1 MSLDG
6 WKRASFLVGS
16 ESNVRQWEPL
26 PGGSVRPSGPCC
38 FAVAK
43 ASFVSLDGWKRA
55 SFLAGSESNVRQ
67 WKPLPGG
74 SVRPSGLCR
83 FAVARAPFV
92 NLDGWKRASLGAVAR
107 RLGPSFRALLFCCG
121 EGAVCEP

>member
-38 FAVAK
+38 LGVAEARFRSPQRLLRMSHRQKHNMVAK
-43 ASFVSLDGWKRA
+43 RCQILRLTRHRRYAQGSA
-55 SFLAGSESNVRQ
+55 AG
-67 WKPLPGG
+67 GG
-74 SVRPSGLCR
+74 
-83 FAVARAPFV
+83 
-92 NLDGWKRASLGAVAR
+92 
-107 RLGPSFRALLFCCG
+107 AL
-121 EGAVCEP
+121 

>member
-38 FAVAK
+38 LGVA
-43 ASFVSLDGWKRA
+43 
-55 SFLAGSESNVRQ
+55 E
-67 WKPLPGG
+67 
-74 SVRPSGLCR
+74 
-83 FAVARAPFV
+83 APFV
-92 NLDGWKRASLGAVAR
+92 SLDGWKRASLGAVAR
-107 RLGPSFRALLFCCG
+107 RLGPSFRALLCCG

>member
-16 ESNVRQWEPL
+16 ESNVRQWERL

-38 FAVAK
+38 LGVA
-43 ASFVSLDGWKRA
+43 
-55 SFLAGSESNVRQ
+55 
-67 WKPLPGG
+67 
-74 SVRPSGLCR
+74 
-83 FAVARAPFV
+83 
-92 NLDGWKRASLGAVAR
+92 
-107 RLGPSFRALLFCCG
+107 

>member
-38 FAVAK
+38 FAVA
-43 ASFVSLDGWKRA
+43 
-55 SFLAGSESNVRQ
+55 
-67 WKPLPGG
+67 
-74 SVRPSGLCR
+74 
-83 FAVARAPFV
+83 RAPFV

-107 RLGPSFRALLFCCG
+107 RLGPSFRAVLFCCG